1 MNRKNLQVV
10 GISAIAAIGGLLFGF
25 DTGVISGAQPF
36 LQHKDGWAVT
46 DSMLEL
52 ITTSVLV
59 GAIIGALV
67 SGRLSD
73 LYGRKNIIIVTS
85 LIFLAGSVFTGAA
98 PTPAALIAGRVVIGL
113 AIGIASFAV
122 PLYISEISPSSIR
135 GALVTLNQLMITI
148 GIVVSYIAD
157 YLIADEADPFCWRTM
172 FYIGFVPSVA
182 LFTGMFFLPESPRWL
197 VVRGRTD
204 EAEKILR
211 RVENPDEVKENLRH
225 IQTDIAIDA
234 AGQGWTGIFKPW
246 LWVALIIG
254 MGIFAIQ
261 QFVGINTVIYYSPKI
276 FLLAGFEGAKG
287 AIAAAVTMGMFN
299 VLFTV
304 FSIFMLDKIGRR
316 RLFFTGLTGIFVSL
330 LMLGFAFYMQQQLG
344 GMLKWLTMGSL
355 ILYICFFA
363 MSLGPLGWLL
373 NAEIFPLN
381 VRGVGVSLGAFAHWF
396 FNAIVAFT
404 FLKIAWWFTAPG
416 HEIVSADGSHG
427 PNPAG
432 AFMLYAGVALLGL
445 VWGYF
450 FIPETKGR
458 SLEHIEEHWR
468 QGKSPRQL

>member
-1 MNRKNLQVV
+1 MNRRNFQVI

-52 ITTSVLV
+52 ITTAVLL

-73 LYGRKNIIIVTS
+73 LYGRKKIIIVTS
-85 LIFLAGSVFTGAA
+85 LIFLAGSLFTGAA
-98 PTPAALIAGRVVIGL
+98 SSPTTLIVGRVIIGL

-122 PLYISEISPSSIR
+122 PLYISEISPASIR

-148 GIVVSYIAD
+148 GIVVSYITD
-157 YLIADEADPFCWRTM
+157 YLLANEADPFCWRPM
-172 FYIGFVPSVA
+172 FYIGFVPSVI
-182 LFTGMFFLPESPRWL
+182 LFAGMFFLPESPRWL
-197 VVRGRTD
+197 VARGRID
-204 EAEKILR
+204 EAEAVLR
-211 RVENPDEVKENLRH
+211 QVENPEEVEENLRS
-225 IQTDIAIDA
+225 IQADLAIDTS
-234 AGQGWTGIFKPW
+234 GQGWSGVFKPW
-246 LWVALIIG
+246 LRVALFIG
-254 MGIFAIQ
+254 MGIFVVQ

-287 AIAAAVTMGMFN
+287 AIAAAITMGLFN

-304 FSIFMLDKIGRR
+304 FSIFMLDRIGRR
-316 RLFFTGLTGIFVSL
+316 KLFFTGLTGILISL
-330 LMLGFAFYMQQQLG
+330 LLLGIAFYMQQQLG
-344 GMLKWLTMGSL
+344 SALKWLTMGSL

-381 VRGVGVSLGAFAHWF
+381 VRGVGVSLGAFSHWL

-416 HEIVSADGSHG
+416 HEIISAEGVIG

-432 AFMLYAGVALLGL
+432 AFLLYAGVALLGII
-445 VWGYF
+445 WGYF
-450 FIPETKGR
+450 FIPETKGK

-468 QGKSPRQL
+468 QGKSPRAL